1 MFYENLLHV
10 YLHFLIIADISSI
23 ISKRKFLLKTFL
35 LKTFLGIT
43 AYHKYRIES
52 QLVRLKARVGNIIFG
67 VCDHFLL
74 QNRQLRI

>member
-1 MFYENLLHV
+1 MFDENLLHV

-23 ISKRKFLLKTFL
+23 ISKRKFL

-74 QNRQLRI
+74 FVNKIFLSP